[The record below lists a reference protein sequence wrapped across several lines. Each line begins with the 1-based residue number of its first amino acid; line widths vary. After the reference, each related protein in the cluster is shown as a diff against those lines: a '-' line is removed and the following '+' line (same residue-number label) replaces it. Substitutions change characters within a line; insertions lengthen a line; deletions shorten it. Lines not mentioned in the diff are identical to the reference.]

1 MTTSI
6 KLKKSSVSGRVPSPG
21 DLDYGE
27 LAINYADGILYFKNS
42 TNVVGSISGNSIGV
56 DSAATIAI
64 IDSAYVQ
71 ARQSAIGVDSAA
83 TINLV
88 DSAYVQART
97 TAGTDSATVISLID
111 SAYVQARTAAGG
123 NDSATTIA
131 LTALRPAYIAPFDW
145 LPLAVTHASLTVGRA
160 PYVLAGK
167 SALLK

>member
-6 KLKKSSVSGRVPSPG
+6 KLKKSSISGRVPNPG

-71 ARQSAIGVDSAA
+71 SRQINNPSGVDS
-83 TINLV
+83 
-88 DSAYVQART
+88 
-97 TAGTDSATVISLID
+97 SATVDLID
-111 SAYVQARTAAGG
+111 SAYVQARQINNPSGV
-123 NDSATTIA
+123 DSAATVDLIDSAYVQARQINNPSGVDSSATIA
-131 LTALRPAYIAPFDW
+131 LVDSSYVQSRQIKYTNDDFADSAF
-145 LPLAVTHASLTVGRA
+145 VTSQDIKLV
-160 PYVLAGK
+160 
-167 SALLK
+167 